1 MAVVLIIEDD
11 ADVADTIQAC
21 IQAAGYTSYWAET
34 GEQGLELCK
43 QLEPDAV
50 VLDLM
55 LPGMNGFEVCTRVRR
70 LALKTEPYI
79 LMLTARRGKTDEL
92 SGFDTGADDYIT
104 KPFDT
109 DLLIAR
115 LRARL
120 RRELY
125 HADNAASA
133 DGALIQHQHL
143 QLHQTHRWCSVR
155 ATPDD
160 DWVDLVLSAVE
171 FDLLAKLARQPG
183 HVYLR
188 SQLLDDI
195 WGLDHSGDEHTT
207 VDSCVKR
214 LRKELRSK
222 LQVPEGVNPLVK
234 TVRRVGYKFEDA
246 ID

>member
-21 IQAAGYTSYWAET
+21 IQAAGYTGYLAET

-43 QLEPDAV
+43 QLQPDII

-55 LPGMNGFEVCTRVRR
+55 LPGMDGIEVCTHVRR
-70 LALKTEPYI
+70 LALRRDPYI
-79 LMLTARRGKTDEL
+79 LMLTARREQTDHL
-92 SGFDTGADDYIT
+92 LGVATGADDYMT
-104 KPFDT
+104 KPFSPDM
-109 DLLIAR
+109 LILR
-115 LRARL
+115 LRALL
-120 RRELY
+120 RRELRLED
-125 HADNAASA
+125 HAVGA
-133 DGALIQHQHL
+133 DTALIQYQYL
-143 QLHQTHRWCSVR
+143 RLHQTHRRCSVR
-155 ATPDD
+155 TSLND

-171 FDLLAKLARQPG
+171 FDLLTKLARQPG

-195 WGLDHSGDEHTT
+195 WGLDHSGDEHNT

-222 LQVPEGVNPLVK
+222 LRVPEGVNPLVK

>member
-21 IQAAGYTSYWAET
+21 IQAAGYTGYLAET
-34 GEQGLELCK
+34 GERGLELCK
-43 QLEPDAV
+43 QLQPDII

-55 LPGMNGFEVCTRVRR
+55 LPGMDGIEVCTHVRR
-70 LALKTEPYI
+70 LALRRDPYI
-79 LMLTARRGKTDEL
+79 LMLTARREQTDEL
-92 SGFDTGADDYIT
+92 LGRATGADDYMT
-104 KPFDT
+104 KPFSPDM
-109 DLLIAR
+109 LILR
-115 LRARL
+115 LRGLL
-120 RRELY
+120 RRELRHEE
-125 HADNAASA
+125 HAVGA
-133 DGALIQHQHL
+133 DTALIQYQYL
-143 QLHQTHRWCSVR
+143 RLHQTHRRCSVR
-155 ATPDD
+155 ASLNN
-160 DWVDLVLSAVE
+160 DWVDVVLSAVE

-222 LQVPEGVNPLVK
+222 LRVPEGVNPLVK